1 MYYREFQILDRHGRM
16 GAFLERFYQTE
27 GKKRLNQISKLSGFK
42 LSDDMMRD
50 LTLGVALFTLKN
62 DLEFLRSKA
71 PGVELTRAEDMW
83 KLFHKAPSFVFGYYH
98 RIGTKTVEKVG
109 LAVILQRYFSRQI
122 IDELD
127 EYLLE
132 EDLKGVAMEQAAK
145 DATKFVGAEFL
156 DRNKIEFIDEK
167 YLGDRIH
174 GRFKH
179 PREDKRI

>member
-1 MYYREFQILDRHGRM
+1 MYYREFQVLDRHGRM

-27 GKKRLNQISKLSGFK
+27 GRKRLNQISKLSGFK

-50 LTLGVALFTLKN
+50 LTLGVAFFTLKN
-62 DLEFLRSKA
+62 DIEFLRSKA

-98 RIGTKTVEKVG
+98 RVGTKTVEKVG
-109 LAVILQRYFSRQI
+109 LATIMRRYFSWQKM
-122 IDELD
+122 DVLD

-132 EDLKGVAMEQAAK
+132 EDLKCVPLEQAAK
-145 DATKFVGAEFL
+145 DATKFVKKDFL
-156 DRNKIEFIDEK
+156 ESKNIEIIDGK
-167 YLGDRIH
+167 YLDDRIN

-179 PREDKRI
+179 PREA